1 MIGKQ
6 ERGDPG
12 TAVLPR
18 SLGWLMGVAVA
29 ALALALVVVAAASR
43 QPALPATTVAI
54 ERPTSDAILVSPI
67 DHSVVQAIDA
77 TGEPDS
83 TGASIATYG
92 P

>member
-29 ALALALVVVAAASR
+29 ALALVVVAAASR
-43 QPALPATTVAI
+43 QPALPATTAAI

>member
-1 MIGKQ
+1 MISKQ

-12 TAVLPR
+12 TPALHH
-18 SLGWLMGVAVA
+18 SLGWLTGVAVA
-29 ALALALVVVAAASR
+29 ALALIGVAAGSR
-43 QPALPATTVAI
+43 QPAPATTSAAI
-54 ERPTSDAILVSPI
+54 ERPASDAILVSPI

-83 TGASIATYG
+83 TGASIAAYG